1 METERTRAQPR
12 HNLSAFA
19 LASRSLSFH
28 APGLFARWRLG
39 IVAEVGFF
47 SPQGIVQFK
56 KLGFLRP
63 LFFPFLSELFFR
75 LPIQREYFLR
85 FALLSE
91 LFFRLPVWGEYFLGF
106 SLRAVALFLTVSWVF
121 WPDLQAGW
129 LMLNPRLL

>member
-1 METERTRAQPR
+1 METERTRAQPG

-47 SPQGIVQFK
+47 SPPGIVQFE
-56 KLGFLRP
+56 KLGFRRP
-63 LFFPFLSELFFR
+63 LFFPLLSELFFG
-75 LPIQREYFLR
+75 LPIQREYVLR
-85 FALLSE
+85 F
-91 LFFRLPVWGEYFLGF
+91 
-106 SLRAVALFLTVSWVF
+106 SLCAVALFLTVSWVF

-129 LMLNPRLL
+129 LILNPRLL